1 MTDAE
6 LMDILRQALWIT
18 FIVAA
23 PILTVALVAG
33 LVIGL
38 LQALTSIQELTLT
51 FVPKLAA
58 ILVAFWLSMAFSGQM
73 LVGFFQQAVVPRIAG
88 MTGF

>member
-1 MTDAE
+1 
-6 LMDILRQALWIT
+6 MDQAALLEILRQALW
-18 FIVAA
+18 
-23 PILTVALVAG
+23 VALVISLPILAVALGVG

-38 LQALTSIQELTLT
+38 FQALTSIQEMTLT

-73 LVGFFQQAVVPRIAG
+73 LVDFYIDAIIPRVAQ
-88 MTGF
+88 